1 MDGEVDCGGPLDL
14 PASGDHRPV
23 RKADR
28 VLFRSEGQS
37 RACPHPA
44 VPRRCDASPDDVP
57 AQRGASMESLEKA
70 PLAVIMVNWRSAE
83 DTIECLESLMHS
95 QQPMRLIVC
104 DNQSGDG
111 SVEKILAWARG
122 ERPVEPK
129 SATLAHLTRPPVPK
143 PVEHVVLNRQ
153 QAEEGDVTSSRL
165 IIIKI
170 GGAPV

>member
-1 MDGEVDCGGPLDL
+1 MDGEVDCGGPVDI
-14 PASGDHRPV
+14 PASGDHRPI
-23 RKADR
+23 RKAER
-28 VLFRSEGQS
+28 PAFKAESQS

-57 AQRGASMESLEKA
+57 AQRGAAMESLEKA
-70 PLAVIMVNWRSAE
+70 PVAVIMVNWRSAE

-111 SVEKILAWARG
+111 SVEKILAWDRG

-129 SATLAHLTRPPVPK
+129 SDTLAHLTPPPVPK
-143 PVEHVVLNRQ
+143 PSEHVLLDRPK
-153 QAEEGDVTSSRL
+153 ADRT
-165 IIIKI
+165 
-170 GGAPV
+170 